1 MSVEMMKF
9 LPILAL
15 AMPAILFLIGLG
27 FVYLDAPRDH
37 HHPHPGE

>member
-15 AMPAILFLIGLG
+15 AMPAILFLIGLAL
-27 FVYLDAPRDH
+27 VYLDPPKD

>member
-1 MSVEMMKF
+1 MTAEMMKF

-27 FVYLDAPRDH
+27 LVYFDPPKD